1 MMPRRT
7 LPLVLLVAVVVAG
20 ASATFAAQAIH
31 EDATELPWTWTLGSY
46 RETANVVVGDTNV
59 TVEIS
64 DTPELR
70 ERGLSYHAEL
80 SLNSG
85 MLFVY
90 TDSGRRI
97 YWMKGM
103 EYCLDI
109 VWINDGVIVG
119 AAESVCPEP
128 GVADADLGRY
138 GSPSPVQ
145 YVLELP
151 AGWLREHG
159 YTTGTPVTIPA
170 SIGG

>member
-1 MMPRRT
+1 MKLRHAIG
-7 LPLVLLVAVVVAG
+7 LVSLVAVVIT
-20 ASATFAAQAIH
+20 SAAAPLAAQAN
-31 EDATELPWTWTLGSY
+31 DTGNPTLPWTWTLGDY

-59 TVEIS
+59 FVEIS
-64 DTPELR
+64 NTPELR
-70 ERGLSYHAEL
+70 ERGLSYHDEL

-90 TDSGRRI
+90 PDSGRRI

-103 EYCLDI
+103 NYCLDI
-109 VWINDGVIVG
+109 VWINDGAIVG

-128 GVADADLGRY
+128 GVADAKLGRY

-151 AGWLREHG
+151 AGWLQTHG
-159 YTTGTPVTIPA
+159 YSTGTPVTIPE
-170 SIGG
+170 SVGR

>member
-1 MMPRRT
+1 MMVRRAM
-7 LPLVLLVAVVVAG
+7 AVVILALILG
-20 ASATFAAQAIH
+20 TSGSAAFAAQAG
-31 EDATELPWTWTLGSY
+31 EDGATELPWAWTLGSY
-46 RETANVVVGDTNV
+46 RETAIVVVGDTNV

-70 ERGLSYHAEL
+70 ERGLSYHDDL

-90 TDSGRRI
+90 PDSGRRI

-103 EYCLDI
+103 NFCLDI
-109 VWINDGVIVG
+109 VWINDGAIIG

-138 GSPSPVQ
+138 ASPSPVQ

-151 AGWLREHG
+151 AGWLSEHG
-159 YTTGTPVTIPA
+159 YSTGTPVTIPA

>member
-1 MMPRRT
+1 MKLRHAMA
-7 LPLVLLVAVVVAG
+7 LVGLVVVIALIP
-20 ASATFAAQAIH
+20 SATLAAQAN
-31 EDATELPWTWTLGSY
+31 DTGPTALPWTWSLGDY
-46 RETANVVVGDTNV
+46 RHTANVVVGDTNV
-59 TVEIS
+59 VVEIS

-70 ERGLSYHAEL
+70 ERGLSYHDDL

-90 TDSGRRI
+90 PDSGRRI

-103 EYCLDI
+103 NFCLDI
-109 VWINDGVIVG
+109 VWINDGAIVG

-138 GSPSPVQ
+138 ASPSPVQ

-170 SIGG
+170 NIGG